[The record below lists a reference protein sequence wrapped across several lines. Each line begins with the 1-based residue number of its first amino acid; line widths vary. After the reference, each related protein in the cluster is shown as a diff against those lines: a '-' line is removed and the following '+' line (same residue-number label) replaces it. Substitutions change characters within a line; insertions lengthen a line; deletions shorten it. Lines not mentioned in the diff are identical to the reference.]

1 MNQNEPIARDRSL
14 HPFRNLSMPEQK
26 TTDSEDSSSH
36 TPMMQQYL
44 RIKAQH
50 PDVLL
55 FYRMGDF
62 YEMFYDDARRAA
74 ALLDIALTQRGAS
87 AGAPIPMAG
96 VPAVTL
102 DTYLARLVRKGESV
116 AICEQRGEPGKT
128 KGPMEREVV
137 RIVTP
142 GTVTDEALLEERRDN
157 LLASVCTAHGRF
169 GLAWLDLS
177 AGRFSVMELGTLPA
191 LDAEIDRLRPAE
203 LLAPDG
209 AQPAL
214 PPSAGGHE
222 RPWRPRP
229 PWHFDPDSATRSL
242 TEQFHTRDLA
252 GFGCADKPAAIAAA
266 GALLA
271 YVRET
276 QKSALPHLLSITT
289 EERDAALIM
298 DPATR
303 RNLELDESLAGKP
316 EMTLA
321 GVFDRTATAMG
332 ARMLRRWMHRPL
344 RDRDMLRARY
354 HAVATLIEAAQ
365 HVAVGESLKAIGDLE
380 RILARIALRSAR
392 PRDLTQLRAALA
404 ALPLLRQSVG
414 AMQSPLLQRLI
425 AKLDDRVDDHGG
437 RNDAGDGDSFQED
450 FALLTRALVDSPPHF
465 LRDGGVIA
473 AGYDA
478 ELDELRLLGSN
489 TEQFLVEL
497 EQRERERSGLSSL
510 KLGFNRIQGFF
521 IEVSRS
527 QADKVPPD
535 YLRRQTVK
543 SAERFIT
550 PELKSFEDKVLGA
563 RDRALAR
570 EKTLYEELLDHLTAR
585 LPDLQS
591 ATAAIAQIDVLNC
604 FAERAA
610 TLDCA
615 RPELVD
621 EPMLLIDGGRH
632 PVVERAGREAF
643 VPNDLRLDD
652 SRRMLII
659 TGPNM
664 GGKSTYMRQTAL
676 IVILAHIG
684 CYVPA
689 RRAVM
694 GPMDRIFTRIG
705 ASDDLAGGR
714 STFMLE
720 MTETANILNN
730 ATDKSLVLMDE
741 VGRGTSTFD
750 GLSLAWACAAFIAAK
765 LRAFTLFA
773 THYFELTS
781 LAGETPGVVN
791 VHVEAVEHGDR
802 LVFLHSVKEGPANQ
816 SYGLQVAALA
826 GIPKSVTAQARRY
839 LTELERER
847 DALRTNT
854 SPQAELPLFAPSSTS
869 APVHSQAP
877 APRSAALEALRALDP
892 NSLSPREALDLLF
905 RLQQLDRGDA
915 L

>member
-1 MNQNEPIARDRSL
+1 
-14 HPFRNLSMPEQK
+14 
-26 TTDSEDSSSH
+26 
-36 TPMMQQYL
+36 MMQQYL

-74 ALLDIALTQRGAS
+74 GLLDIALTQRGAS

-102 DTYLARLVRKGESV
+102 DSYLAKLVRKGESV

-142 GTVTDEALLEERRDN
+142 GTVTDEALLDERRDSV
-157 LLASVCTAHGRF
+157 LASVCGAEGRF

-177 AGRFSVMELGTLPA
+177 AGRFSVMELASLAA
-191 LDAEIDRLRPAE
+191 LEAEVERLDPKE
-203 LLAPDG
+203 ILAPDG
-209 AQPAL
+209 ARPAL
-214 PPSAGGHE
+214 ASSPGSQD
-222 RPWRPRP
+222 RPWRPRA
-229 PWHFDPDSATRSL
+229 PWHFDTDSALRAL
-242 TEQFHTRDLA
+242 TEQFRTRDLA
-252 GFGCADKPAAIAAA
+252 GFGCADKPLAIAAA

-303 RNLELDESLAGKP
+303 RNLELDQSLAGSP
-316 EMTLA
+316 ELTLA

-332 ARMLRRWMHRPL
+332 GRLLRRWLHRPL
-344 RDRDMLRARY
+344 RDRDVLRARY
-354 HAVATLIEAAQ
+354 DAVATLIGQGAQ
-365 HVAVGESLKAIGDLE
+365 TDIAESLRAIADLE

-392 PRDLTQLRAALA
+392 PRDLVQLRTALA
-404 ALPLLRQSVG
+404 ALPALKRSLGVVV
-414 AMQSPLLQRLI
+414 QSPLLQQLSAEI
-425 AKLDDRVDDHGG
+425 SNHQSEYG
-437 RNDAGDGDSFQED
+437 
-450 FALLTRALVDSPPHF
+450 LLTRALVDSPPHF

-478 ELDELRLLGSN
+478 ELDELRTLGSN
-489 TEQFLVEL
+489 TEQFLVAL

-510 KLGFNRIQGFF
+510 KLGFNRVQGFF

-527 QADKVPPD
+527 QADGVPPD

-563 RDRALAR
+563 RDRSLAR
-570 EKTLYEELLDHLTAR
+570 EKALYEALLDQLCAN
-585 LPDLQS
+585 LPALQ
-591 ATAAIAQIDVLNC
+591 ATTHAIAKLDVLVC
-604 FAERAA
+604 FAERAL
-610 TLDCA
+610 TLDCTQ
-615 RPELVD
+615 PELIA
-621 EPMLLIDGGRH
+621 EPMVLIDGGRH
-632 PVVERAGREAF
+632 PVVERAGREPF
-643 VPNDLRLDD
+643 IPNDLRFDA

-676 IVILAHIG
+676 IVILAHVG
-684 CYVPA
+684 CFVPA
-689 RRAVM
+689 RRAVL
-694 GPMDRIFTRIG
+694 GPLDRIFTRIG

-730 ATDKSLVLMDE
+730 ATDQSLVLMDE

-750 GLSLAWACAAFIAAK
+750 GLSLAWACAAFIATK
-765 LRAFTLFA
+765 IRAFTLFA

-781 LAGETPGVVN
+781 LAGEAPGVVN

-847 DALRTNT
+847 DALRSYN
-854 SPQAELPLFAPSSTS
+854 SPQAELPLFAPAAT
-869 APVHSQAP
+869 APSP
-877 APRSAALEALRALDP
+877 ESAALTALRAADP
-892 NSLSPREALDLLF
+892 NALSPKQALDLLF
-905 RLQQLDRGDA
+905 RLKNLDTGA
-915 L
+915 EP